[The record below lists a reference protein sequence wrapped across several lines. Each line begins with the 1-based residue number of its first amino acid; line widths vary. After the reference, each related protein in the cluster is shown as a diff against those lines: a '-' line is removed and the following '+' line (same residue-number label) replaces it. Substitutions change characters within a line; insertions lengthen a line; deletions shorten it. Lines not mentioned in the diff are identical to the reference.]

1 MKLKLLALV
10 GATLLISG
18 CAFKDQKL
26 AIEYTSDGVKS
37 NKSGAICL
45 NKFTDVRADKSR
57 IGIVKNTLGM
67 ETANIITDQDITIL
81 VSQALKEELLNL
93 GYKVDLVNVKYKDGQ
108 GFSNNCTFIDG
119 KIQNFFVEPEFGLM
133 AVDGKSV
140 ITVNMI
146 IVNPSGKVYKK
157 TYSSNG
163 ESRSYVGGFAS
174 LFKESMDDAL
184 TKIIK
189 DMKSDLPSVIK
200 Q

>member
-1 MKLKLLALV
+1 MKSKLLITIAMLV
-10 GATLLISG
+10 LMSG
-18 CAFKDQKL
+18 CAFKDQKI

-37 NKSGAICL
+37 NKTGAICL
-45 NKFTDVRADKSR
+45 NKFTDVRADASR

-81 VSQALKEELLNL
+81 VSNAVKEELTNL

-108 GFSNNCTFIDG
+108 GFSNNCTFVDG
-119 KIQNFFVEPEFGLM
+119 KIQNFFVEPEFGLF

-140 ITVNMI
+140 ITVNMLI
-146 IVNPSGKVYKK
+146 QTPDGKVYKK
-157 TYSSNG
+157 IYSSNG

-184 TKIIK
+184 NKIVKDIK
-189 DMKSDLPSVIK
+189 ADLPSVIEK
-200 Q
+200 

>member
-1 MKLKLLALV
+1 MKTKLLV
-10 GATLLISG
+10 LIGIIVLMSG

-37 NKSGAICL
+37 NKEGSICL
-45 NKFTDVRADKSR
+45 NKFTDIRADKSR

-81 VSQALKEELLNL
+81 VSNAVKEELVNL
-93 GYKVDLVNVKYKDGQ
+93 GYKVNLVNVKYKDGQ

-140 ITVNMI
+140 ITVNMLI
-146 IVNPSGKVYKK
+146 QTPDGKVYKK
-157 TYSSNG
+157 VYSSNG
-163 ESRSYVGGFAS
+163 ESRSYIGGFAG

-184 TKIIK
+184 NKIIRNIK
-189 DMKSDLPSVIK
+189 TDLPSIIEK
-200 Q
+200 

>member
-67 ETANIITDQDITIL
+67 EIANIITDQDITIL